1 MEENDWALAHR
12 AAGGDEASFAL
23 LIERYQGPVHCFV
36 FRSVADEETAKDL
49 TQEVFV
55 KAWFALARVQERA
68 RFSTW
73 LFQIAANLCRDH
85 ARSKATRN
93 ARMTNPMVRE
103 RDDGSTVERDF
114 THPGMSPDNQAQTN
128 ESMAV
133 LQRAIAG
140 LPAELREAFILGAI
154 DQLPHKEI
162 AAILGISPKA
172 VEVRIY
178 RARKTLAERLAGA
191 GIVSTWLISGASSPG
206 GRCRDRGR

>member
-1 MEENDWALAHR
+1 MEENDSPDDWALARR
-12 AAGGDEASFAL
+12 AAGGDERSYAV
-23 LIERYQGPVHCFV
+23 LIERHQARIHGFI
-36 FRSVADEETAKDL
+36 FRSVGDEETARDL

-55 KAWFALARVQERA
+55 KAWFALGRVQERA
-68 RFSTW
+68 LFTTW

-85 ARSKATRN
+85 AKSKATRN

-103 RDDGSTVERDF
+103 RADGSTEERDF
-114 THPGMSPDNQAQTN
+114 AHAGLPPDKQAQTN
-128 ESMAV
+128 EA
-133 LQRAIAG
+133 LAALHLAIAG

-162 AAILGISPKA
+162 SSILGLSSKA

-191 GIVSTWLISGASSPG
+191 GFVSS
-206 GRCRDRGR
+206 